1 MDRFRAYRINEADGD
16 IVAGFQELSVDD
28 LTEGNVVVRVSH
40 STINY
45 KDALAATGTVRI
57 LRRYPLNG
65 GIDLAGVVVSSED
78 KEFQPGIA
86 VLVNGCGLS
95 ETVDG
100 GYSEYARVDSK
111 SLVVIPNGMSA
122 LEVMQMGTAG
132 YTAALAIHRMEQNG
146 QSPEQGPIV
155 VTGATGGVG
164 SVAIDMLSTRGYE
177 AIALTGKATEEA
189 YLREIGAR
197 RILLRDQIDLGKRPM
212 EKAQWGGAIDNLGGE
227 YLTWL
232 TRTVDYG
239 GNIAC
244 IGLAASA
251 TLNTTVL
258 PLILRAVCLL
268 GINSV
273 DTPRDLRRTV
283 WARIGDDLKPQHLE
297 TIANRTISFA
307 ELPDAFQAY
316 IDGTVTGRTVVEIA
330 PQERPLHP
338 EGIKPRPSTG
348 SRRP

>member
-1 MDRFRAYRINEADGD
+1 MDKFRAYRINEENGD
-16 IVAGFQELSVDD
+16 IVASFQELSVDD

-45 KDALAATGTVRI
+45 KDALAATGTARI

-78 KEFQPGIA
+78 EEFQPGTE

-100 GYSEYARVDSK
+100 GYSEYARIDSK
-111 SLVVIPNGMSA
+111 SLVAIPDGMSA
-122 LEVMQMGTAG
+122 VEAMQIGTAG

-146 QSPEQGPIV
+146 QSPDQGPVV

-164 SVAIDMLSTRGYE
+164 SVAIDMLAGRGYE
-177 AIALTGKATEEA
+177 AIAVTGKAAEEA
-189 YLREIGAR
+189 YLREIGAS

-212 EKAQWGGAIDNLGGE
+212 EKAQWGGAIDNLGGD

-239 GNIAC
+239 GNIAS

-251 TLNTTVL
+251 ALNTTVL
-258 PLILRAVCLL
+258 PFILRAVCLL

-273 DTPRDLRRTV
+273 DTPSRLRRAV
-283 WARIGDDLKPQHLE
+283 WARIGDDLKPQHLN
-297 TIANRTISFA
+297 TIGNRTISFD

-316 IDGTVTGRTVVEIA
+316 IDGTVTGRTVVKIT
-330 PQERPLHP
+330 P
-338 EGIKPRPSTG
+338 
-348 SRRP
+348 